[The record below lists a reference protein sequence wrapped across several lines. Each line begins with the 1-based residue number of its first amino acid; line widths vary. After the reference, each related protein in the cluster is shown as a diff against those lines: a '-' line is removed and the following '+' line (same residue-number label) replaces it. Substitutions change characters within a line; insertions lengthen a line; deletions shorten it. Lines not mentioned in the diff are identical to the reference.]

1 MFRVTIPLLRDEKL
15 EENDLIN
22 LASFGIN
29 DTLNDTLKLL
39 KENPKLKQKEIAE
52 QLKISEITVKRNIK
66 ELKER
71 GYIERIGARK
81 NGYWKVKL

>member
-22 LASFGIN
+22 LANFGIN

-39 KENPKLKQKEIAE
+39 KNNPKLKQKEIAE

>member
-1 MFRVTIPLLRDEKL
+1 MFKVTIPLLRDEKL
-15 EENDLIN
+15 EEKDLIN
-22 LASFGIN
+22 LANFGIN

-39 KENPKLKQKEIAE
+39 KNNPKLKQKEIAE

-81 NGYWKVKL
+81 NGYWKVNL